1 MLIKNVSTSTKKN
14 SKPNTL
20 ALTHT
25 MTSLTQ
31 NWRPRCLEHG
41 DHFAITDTMT
51 ISCYTGAATPLSQA
65 GGSTYT
71 GGMDYSDIGGQL
83 EGFDDCMDLQSF
95 GCFPD
100 LANPL
105 FPLTGGQ
112 PPKSN

>member
-1 MLIKNVSTSTKKN
+1 MKTKHI
-14 SKPNTL
+14 TH
-20 ALTHT
+20 ALTQI
-25 MTSLTQ
+25 MTTLVTTSPP
-31 NWRPRCLEHG
+31 W
-41 DHFAITDTMT
+41 T
-51 ISCYTGAATPLSQA
+51 ISCYTGAATPLSHA
-65 GGSTYT
+65 GGSAYA

-105 FPLTGGQ
+105 FPLSGGQ